1 MIKITGTELEAMVE
15 HWLNTPVHGY
25 LGSGY
30 GQDIKA
36 LLQKPHSD
44 REANALLRKLKTDL
58 MIMTSLPADAINLY
72 GTPDGVDGYRIV
84 LEVSGRT
91 FNLSEIA

>member
-44 REANALLRKLKTDL
+44 REANALLRKLKADL
-58 MIMTSLPADAINLY
+58 VLLTSLPPDQINLY
-72 GTPDGVDGYRIV
+72 GTPDGIDRYQIV

>member
-44 REANALLRKLKTDL
+44 REANALLRKLK
-58 MIMTSLPADAINLY
+58 ADQINLY
-72 GTPDGVDGYRIV
+72 GTPDGIDRYQIV

-91 FNLSEIA
+91 FNLSENA